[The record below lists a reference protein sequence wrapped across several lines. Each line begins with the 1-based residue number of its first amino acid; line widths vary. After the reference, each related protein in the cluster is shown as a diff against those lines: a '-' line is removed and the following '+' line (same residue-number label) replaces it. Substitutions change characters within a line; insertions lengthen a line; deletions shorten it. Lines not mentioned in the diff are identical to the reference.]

1 MYIWYGFA
9 ILAFSHE
16 HKHPLYFCPAYATA
30 DWYVPDAEQFLNN
43 SPDWFLLFLDKLTD
57 EDRDFLLLILWENW
71 SDRNALTHGDA
82 SFSVEKSA
90 FSLRALYNTMNQLH
104 LKEPDAKGKA
114 VLGKLSSAK
123 NLKAGI
129 IAMASTPLARWETSV
144 QGWLKINVDGS
155 FVEQSGAG

>member
-1 MYIWYGFA
+1 M
-9 ILAFSHE
+9 
-16 HKHPLYFCPAYATA
+16 
-30 DWYVPDAEQFLNN
+30 
-43 SPDWFLLFLDKLTD
+43 
-57 EDRDFLLLILWENW
+57 
-71 SDRNALTHGDA
+71 THGDA